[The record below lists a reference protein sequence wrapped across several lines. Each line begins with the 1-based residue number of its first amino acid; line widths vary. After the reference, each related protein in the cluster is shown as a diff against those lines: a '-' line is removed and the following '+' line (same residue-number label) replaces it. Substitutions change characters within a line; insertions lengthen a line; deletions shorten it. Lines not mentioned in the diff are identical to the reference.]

1 VQDQP
6 IESLIAVAVGN
17 VLGRPAETLGPE
29 DGLDQ
34 TQGWDSLAHMSIL
47 LAVEQVIKQE
57 FSADELLELR
67 TFQQIIDKARGKF
80 QCP

>member
-1 VQDQP
+1 MPHQSL
-6 IESLIAVAVGN
+6 ESLIAIAVGT
-17 VLGRPAETLGPE
+17 VLGRPAETFGPA

-34 TQGWDSLAHMSIL
+34 TEGWDSLAHMSIL
-47 LAVEQVIKQE
+47 LAVEQAIKQE

-80 QCP
+80 QRP